1 MKRHLIFQKQWQK
14 MLYIFML
21 LYRYMGTEEG
31 NQGHAPC
38 CQHWKQEFLF
48 LIGKKQANNNSFN
61 Y

>member
-1 MKRHLIFQKQWQK
+1 

-21 LYRYMGTEEG
+21 LYRYMGAEEG